1 MMRLPVLTTLFVCG
15 CLPLALAQTPQKGFG
30 TKRKTDS
37 PQSAPARSQ
46 QLQKLTMPDPQ
57 RDADDKPTIS
67 TAPVQP
73 FSFTEPT
80 RPFSFTAPDLHV
92 VRDSAT
98 GRPIFIQN
106 MRAARATNA
115 KTGANARVSAAATT
129 YTFLNQVSEMLQ
141 INNPEDNFAI
151 QRSETDDLAQTHIWL
166 KQTYKGVPIN
176 GADLVAHV
184 INGEVSV
191 LNGHPQPTPADI
203 STTPKLTIKQAT
215 KYAFSDLGK
224 ETVVRSFG
232 SNMLQLKPAEGELC
246 LYPMPGNT
254 LRLAYKLAIRPNF
267 LDQWQYVIDAETG
280 AVLDKYNSTCQADGP
295 QSATVVDLNK
305 ASRKINTYQ
314 IGTAYYLIDAAQ
326 PMFDA
331 KASVLPSKA
340 TGAIVTLD
348 GKNIPYTN
356 PSLGL
361 ISSAN
366 NTNWTPTAV
375 SAHFNANT
383 AYQYYKIVHGRNSI
397 DGKGGNILSL
407 INVTNEDSTSWDNA
421 AWNGY
426 YMVYGNGK
434 NSFKPLA
441 GGLDVAGHEMTHG
454 VVGNS
459 ANLEYKGQSGA
470 INESFADVFGC
481 MIERK
486 NWLMGEDVVL
496 PSVFPSGALRNMSNP
511 NQNGPSVRGYQPK
524 TMGQYNTT
532 TQDNGGVHINSG
544 IPNYAFYLFTTN
556 DSVGISRA
564 ERTYYRALTA
574 GYLTTT
580 ATFLDLR
587 MAVLKAAD
595 DLYGRNSPS
604 VVKAAQAAFDAV
616 GIVEATQPKSTTTAS
631 TPVAQGPDLLL
642 LASSKADGLYSTTV
656 TTGTV
661 KFDLKTNRGLRHRP
675 SVTDDGK
682 YAYYVS
688 ADKRVRYV
696 NLTGTPTEGIALSD
710 TIWDNVAISKDGTKL
725 ALLKKAADK
734 SVYVYS
740 YTKKAWK
747 TFTLYN
753 PTNTQGVA
761 TSDVKYSDSFDW
773 DHSGEY
779 VVYDAYS
786 EIPNRGGDPVGY
798 WDVGALHVWDGSKG
812 DFADGKIGKPLP
824 KPGPGESIGNP
835 SFSKNSPNILAF
847 DYFVEGTDSTDA
859 TYYVMAADLLKNT
872 LGVVY
877 ENNTLGYP
885 SYSRT
890 DDRIVFGTINTAGDK
905 DIVAVKLLADKTK
918 RANLSRQT
926 MYTSATWPVWYTQ
939 AIRVIPTRANQ
950 TIAFAELPNR
960 TLSQSGFSLSATA
973 SSGLP
978 VGFVV
983 VGGPA
988 EVTGTKVT
996 LSALG
1001 LVTIIAYQPG
1011 NEQFYEAT
1019 LVTRTFNVV
1028 AAAGGREG
1036 FDLVE
1041 TDAVRLYPNPVGSEL
1056 TVELTNGQAIEQLAI
1071 NTLSGT
1077 AVVRHPNSSKTAKT
1091 KLDLSKLPSG
1101 MYLLSIQTPQGILT
1115 RKLIRE

>member
-1 MMRLPVLTTLFVCG
+1 MRISLLATLFVCG
-15 CLPLALAQTPQKGFG
+15 CLPLALAQTPEKGFG
-30 TKRKTDS
+30 SKRKTDLS
-37 PQSAPARSQ
+37 RSLPAVTQ
-46 QLQKLTMPDPQ
+46 QLRGLTMPVPK
-57 RDADDKPTIS
+57 RDTDDKPTVS
-67 TAPVQP
+67 TAPVQH

-80 RPFSFTAPDLHV
+80 RPFSFSAPDLHV

-106 MRAARATNA
+106 LRAARATDA
-115 KTGANARVSAAATT
+115 KTGANARVSAAAIT
-129 YTFLNQVSEMLQ
+129 YTFLNQVSEVLQ
-141 INNPEDNFAI
+141 ISNPEDNFAI
-151 QRSETDDLAQTHIWL
+151 QKSETDELAQTHIWL

-191 LNGHPQPTPADI
+191 LNGHPQPTPTDI
-203 STTPKLTIKQAT
+203 STTPKLTIDQAT
-215 KYAFSDLGK
+215 RYAFGDLGK

-246 LYPMPGNT
+246 LYPMSDNAM
-254 LRLAYKLAIRPNF
+254 RLAYKLAIRPNF
-267 LDQWQYVIDAETG
+267 LDQWQYMIDAETG
-280 AVLDKYNSTCQADGP
+280 AVLDKYNSTCKADGP
-295 QSATVVDLNK
+295 RSATVVDLNK
-305 ASRKINTYQ
+305 VSRKINTYQ
-314 IGTAYYLIDAAQ
+314 VGTAYYLIDATQ

-331 KASVLPSKA
+331 KASALPNKA
-340 TGAIVTLD
+340 VGALVTLD
-348 GKNIPYTN
+348 CRNKPYTN

-375 SAHFNANT
+375 SAHYNANT
-383 AYQYYKIVHGRNSI
+383 AYQYYKTVHGRNAI
-397 DGKGGNILSL
+397 DGKGGNIISL
-407 INVTNEDSTSWDNA
+407 VNVTDEDSTSWGNA
-421 AWNGY
+421 AWNGA
-426 YMVYGNGK
+426 YMVYGNGDAA
-434 NSFKPLA
+434 FKPLA

-454 VVGNS
+454 VVGSS

-470 INESFADVFGC
+470 MNESFADVFGC

-486 NWLMGEDVVL
+486 NWTIGEDVVL
-496 PSVFPSGALRNMSNP
+496 PAYYPSGALRNLANP
-511 NQNGPSVRGYQPK
+511 NQGGKGKDNGYQPK
-524 TMGQYNTT
+524 TMGEYVP
-532 TQDNGGVHINSG
+532 NGSVHTNSG
-544 IPNYAFYLFTTN
+544 IPNYAFYLFATN
-556 DSVGISRA
+556 DSVGILRA

-616 GIVEATQPKSTTTAS
+616 GIVEANVPTSTTTVS

-642 LASSKADGLYSTTV
+642 LASSKADGFYSTTV
-656 TTGTV
+656 VTTGTA

-696 NLTGTPTEGIALSD
+696 NLTGTPTEGISLSD

-725 ALLKKAADK
+725 ALLKAAQDK
-734 SVYVYS
+734 SIYVYS
-740 YTKKAWK
+740 FTKKAWK

-761 TSDVKYSDSFDW
+761 TSDVKYADSFDW
-773 DHSGEY
+773 DQAGEY
-779 VVYDAYS
+779 LVYDAYS
-786 EIPNRGGDPVGY
+786 EVPTSDGDPVGY

-824 KPGPGESIGNP
+824 KPRPGESIGNP

-847 DYFVEGTDSTDA
+847 DYFVNGTDSTDA
-859 TYYVMAADLLKNT
+859 AYYVMAADLLKGT
-872 LGVVY
+872 LGIIY

-890 DDRIVFGTINTAGDK
+890 DDRIVFGTKNTAGGK

-918 RANLSRQT
+918 RANLLRQT
-926 MYTSATWPVWYTQ
+926 MYSDATWPVWYTQ

-950 TIAFAELPNR
+950 TITFNALPNR
-960 TLSQSGFSLSATA
+960 TLSQTGFSLSATA

-988 EVTGTKVT
+988 EVTGNKVKLT
-996 LSALG
+996 ALG
-1001 LVTIIAYQPG
+1001 SVTIIAYQAG
-1011 NEQFYEAT
+1011 NEEFYEAP
-1019 LVTRTFNVV
+1019 LVVRSFSVV
-1028 AAAGGREG
+1028 AAAGGRQG
-1036 FDLVE
+1036 VE
-1041 TDAVRLYPNPVGSEL
+1041 LAETNVVLLYPNPVGSEL
-1056 TVELTNGQAIEQLAI
+1056 TVELTNGQVIEQLAV

-1077 AVVRHPNSSKTAKT
+1077 AVVQQPGGIKMAKT